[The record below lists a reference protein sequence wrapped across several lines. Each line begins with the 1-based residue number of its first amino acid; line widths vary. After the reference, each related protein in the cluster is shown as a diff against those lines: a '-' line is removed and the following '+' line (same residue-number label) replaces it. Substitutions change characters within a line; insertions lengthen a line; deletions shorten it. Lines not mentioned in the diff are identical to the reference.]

1 MDHTAARNWP
11 TGFKKETS
19 VHYYINFTDEN
30 IKAQTSFFPKVTQ
43 VLILEAMSEPQ
54 VSLRGKKKKS
64 RFFLAIAEHQS
75 QILV

>member
-1 MDHTAARNWP
+1 MRISRHRQ
-11 TGFKKETS
+11 
-19 VHYYINFTDEN
+19 V
-30 IKAQTSFFPKVTQ
+30 FFPKVTQ

-75 QILV
+75 QILVWKFGMKEAV

>member
-54 VSLRGKKKKS
+54 VSLRGKKKNPDFS
-64 RFFLAIAEHQS
+64 
-75 QILV
+75 